1 MKYPFVIT
9 EFSILIPPTMLF
21 KMIFI
26 EFFLIK
32 NVLHFLFQ
40 KTQKYSKENT
50 DHLYTD
56 HPGKSTVKMLAQLP
70 LAFKI

>member
-21 KMIFI
+21 KIIFI

-40 KTQKYSKENT
+40 KTQKYSKEKT
-50 DHLYTD
+50 DHL
-56 HPGKSTVKMLAQLP
+56 
-70 LAFKI
+70 